1 MAHKKLFGFLFP
13 LHTEIG
19 LFVMPYVTLQGEV
32 SIYFIMVL
40 KLFIVAFRECSKI
53 VDLYPLKFL
62 VLVFSL
68 FSLLW
73 AVHTD
78 KKCLLTISN
87 STISRGKGLHFIS
100 G

>member
-13 LHTEIG
+13 FHTEIG

-40 KLFIVAFRECSKI
+40 KLFIVAFCECSKI

-68 FSLLW
+68 LFSFTGS
-73 AVHTD
+73 AH
-78 KKCLLTISN
+78 
-87 STISRGKGLHFIS
+87 G
-100 G
+100 